1 MMRRLSIY
9 VLAFLSLIIMAWGLM
24 YLFRIHIM
32 NYHVSYLAMTE
43 EQLNLVDKNIVP
55 LYLTL
60 MKITGACMLGIGATT
75 LIITLGPLRLRQPW
89 GWWSL
94 ITLLPVPLIVTSL
107 LTYEVANQI
116 PSGPRPPYWLAF
128 GILVVFLATIGF
140 CFPRKNQ

>member
-1 MMRRLSIY
+1 MRRLSIY